1 MKLENTGICKSFYLL
16 YHEFSVMQEAIVFDE
31 EIPELFDCRLD
42 KKGIRGYTN
51 LKYENCD
58 DGKQYPQTDAKRED
72 GRCKSPGSPRRS
84 RFGALV

>member
-1 MKLENTGICKSFYLL
+1 M
-16 YHEFSVMQEAIVFDE
+16 MQATIVFAE
-31 EIPELFDCRLD
+31 EISGLFACRLD
-42 KKGIRGYTN
+42 KKGIRGYTE

>member
-1 MKLENTGICKSFYLL
+1 M
-16 YHEFSVMQEAIVFDE
+16 YHEFFMMQAAIAFIK
-31 EIPELFDCRLD
+31 EIPQLFACRLD
-42 KKGIRGYTN
+42 KSRLRGYTK